1 MDSMQLPS
9 EVPVMTLN
17 NVILF
22 PQAMLP
28 LYIFEPRYR
37 RMLATVLAGDRVMA
51 VALRREDR
59 HRETPAAVAG
69 LGLIRA
75 CVTRRDGTSNLIL
88 QGLARVK
95 LGKAVQY
102 RPFRRHEVEP
112 LPRSGNSGLVVQAL
126 TTRVLDLV
134 KQRLQHGVELASHPI
149 ETDGSETREHG
160 APFTIEAFHQALQQ
174 LAHLDDAEQLTDL
187 VSATLLRDARQRQT
201 ILETTRLEERLRHL
215 VQFLQAE
222 EEDAAHE

>member
-1 MDSMQLPS
+1 
-9 EVPVMTLN
+9 MTLN

-37 RMLATVLAGDRVMA
+37 KMLAAVLASDRVLA

-59 HRETPAAVAG
+59 NRETPATIAG
-69 LGLIRA
+69 LGLVRA

-102 RPFRRHEVEP
+102 RPYRRHEAEP
-112 LPRSGNSGLVVQAL
+112 LPRAGNSGLAVQAL
-126 TTRVLDLV
+126 TTKVLDLV

-149 ETDGSETREHG
+149 ETDSDQTREHG
-160 APFTIEAFHQALQQ
+160 APFTIAAFHQALEQ
-174 LAHLDDAEQLTDL
+174 LAQLDDSEQLTDL

-201 ILETTRLEERLRHL
+201 ILETARLEDRLRHL
-215 VQFLQAE
+215 VHFLLAE
-222 EEDAAHE
+222 AEAEDAAHE